1 RGIAPHADHRAV
13 HLLVAQPGGVLGQGA
28 DLRSRA
34 AGHLR
39 GPRLRRRRRARQG
52 GPVRGCLPHRRP
64 DLLRRGG
71 PGADRPMTALRG
83 EAPRGGASGPLPRL
97 RREYLLGLA
106 LGVAGAGAVLLS
118 ARQGWARV
126 ATPAPAPLPA
136 SVVTVSGQDLVPL
149 AGALAL
155 TALASLAA
163 VIATRRLA
171 RRLAGLLM
179 AVFGVGIAVAVSPPP
194 AASAPLRAARDALGG
209 AGGPAVSQAGSAP
222 AGGAAGVSPGAAP
235 GGGAAPGITAA
246 GHVTMTAALWRP
258 AALAGALVI
267 VAAGLLVAWRGPRWP
282 VM

>member
-1 RGIAPHADHRAV
+1 V
-13 HLLVAQPGGVLGQGA
+13 TV
-28 DLRSRA
+28 
-34 AGHLR
+34 
-39 GPRLRRRRRARQG
+39 
-52 GPVRGCLPHRRP
+52 VRGQAPP
-64 DLLRRGG
+64 A
-71 PGADRPMTALRG
+71 GAA
-83 EAPRGGASGPLPRL
+83 GPLP

-149 AGALAL
+149 AGALGLA
-155 TALASLAA
+155 ALASLAA

-179 AVFGVGIAVAVSPPP
+179 AVFGVVIAVVVSLPL
-194 AASAPLRAARDALGG
+194 AASDVLAAARVT
-209 AGGPAVSQAGSAP
+209 AVSQAGSATAGGGSAT

-235 GGGAAPGITAA
+235 GGSAAPGITAA

-282 VM
+282 VMSSRYEPPEQAGRQQPADSAALWDALSRGADPTDRAGGGAGQRGPA

>member
-1 RGIAPHADHRAV
+1 V
-13 HLLVAQPGGVLGQGA
+13 
-28 DLRSRA
+28 
-34 AGHLR
+34 
-39 GPRLRRRRRARQG
+39 
-52 GPVRGCLPHRRP
+52 
-64 DLLRRGG
+64 
-71 PGADRPMTALRG
+71 TALRG
-83 EAPRGGASGPLPRL
+83 QAPPGGASGPLPRL
-97 RREYLLGLA
+97 RREYLLCLA
-106 LGVAGAGAVLLS
+106 LGVVGAGAVLLS

-136 SVVTVSGQDLVPL
+136 SAVSVSGQDVVPL

-155 TALASLAA
+155 AALASLAA

-179 AVFGVGIAVAVSPPP
+179 AAFGVVIAVTVSLPV
-194 AASAPLRAARDALGG
+194 APGDVLAAARVT
-209 AGGPAVSQAGSAP
+209 AVSQAGSATV
-222 AGGAAGVSPGAAP
+222 GGAGGVSPGAVP

-282 VM
+282 VMSSRFEPPEQAGRQQQADSAALWDALSRGADPTDRAGGGAGQHGPG

>member
-1 RGIAPHADHRAV
+1 
-13 HLLVAQPGGVLGQGA
+13 
-28 DLRSRA
+28 
-34 AGHLR
+34 
-39 GPRLRRRRRARQG
+39 
-52 GPVRGCLPHRRP
+52 
-64 DLLRRGG
+64 
-71 PGADRPMTALRG
+71 MT
-83 EAPRGGASGPLPRL
+83 APRGQPAPAGPAGPLARP

-106 LGVAGAGAVLLS
+106 LGAAGAGAVLLS

-136 SVVTVSGQDLVPL
+136 SVVSVRGQDLVPL

-155 TALASLAA
+155 AALASLAA

-179 AVFGVGIAVAVSPPP
+179 AAFGAVIAVAVSLPL
-194 AASAPLRAARDALGG
+194 AAADVLAAARVTA
-209 AGGPAVSQAGSAP
+209 ASQAGSAT
-222 AGGAAGVSPGAAP
+222 AGGAAGVSPGAVP

-258 AALAGALVI
+258 AAVAGALVI

-282 VM
+282 VMSGRYEQPEQAGHRAAGDSAALWDALSSGADPTDRAGGGAARHGPD

>member
-1 RGIAPHADHRAV
+1 V
-13 HLLVAQPGGVLGQGA
+13 
-28 DLRSRA
+28 
-34 AGHLR
+34 
-39 GPRLRRRRRARQG
+39 
-52 GPVRGCLPHRRP
+52 
-64 DLLRRGG
+64 
-71 PGADRPMTALRG
+71 TALRG
-83 EAPRGGASGPLPRL
+83 PAPPAGPSGPLPRL

-106 LGVAGAGAVLLS
+106 LGAAGAGAVLLA

-136 SVVTVSGQDLVPL
+136 SVVSVSGQDLVPL

-155 TALASLAA
+155 AALASLAA

-179 AVFGVGIAVAVSPPP
+179 AAFGAVIAVTVSLPL
-194 AASAPLRAARDALGG
+194 AAADVLAAARVT
-209 AGGPAVSQAGSAP
+209 AVSQAGSAT
-222 AGGAAGVSPGAAP
+222 AGGAAGVSPGAVP

-258 AALAGALVI
+258 AAVAGALVI

-282 VM
+282 VMSSRYERPEQAGRRPAADSAALWDALSRGADPTDRPGGGGGQHGPD